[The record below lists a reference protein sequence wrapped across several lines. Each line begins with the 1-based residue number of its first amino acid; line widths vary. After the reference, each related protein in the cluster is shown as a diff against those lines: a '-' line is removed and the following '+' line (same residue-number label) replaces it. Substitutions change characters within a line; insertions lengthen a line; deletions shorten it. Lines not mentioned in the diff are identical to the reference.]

1 MGNEK
6 QYIIYKVYY
15 GDILAY
21 IGQTAQQINRRLHKH
36 FFAASHIRKIDPR
49 AVTKVEVAV
58 CLTRADM
65 NVYEK
70 YYIELL
76 KPPLNSL
83 EKDTD
88 LLTIRLPD
96 LDFCA
101 VDIPLMDKWR
111 AKIAEKENEES
122 LQKKANHERFI
133 ALQELKRKRR
143 CGEISEDEYDIMRDA
158 LFNEVFF

>member
-6 QYIIYKVYY
+6 QFIIYKIYY
-15 GDILAY
+15 GDILTY
-21 IGQTAQQINRRLHKH
+21 IGQTAQQIDRRLHKH

-49 AVTKVEVAV
+49 AVTKVEVANCV
-58 CLTRADM
+58 TRADM

-76 KPPLNSL
+76 KPSLNCL

-96 LDFCA
+96 LNFFP
-101 VDIPLMDKWR
+101 VDIPLMAKWR
-111 AKIAEKENEES
+111 ARIADRENEES
-122 LQKKANHERFI
+122 LQKKANHERFL
-133 ALQELKRKRR
+133 ALQELKRRRR
-143 CGEISEDEYDIMRDA
+143 CGEVSEDDYDILRDE
-158 LFNEVFF
+158 LFNEECF